1 MARDVTALGGD
12 NRPLLQA
19 IGDAWRDFVSGNPEG
34 NPDPSPGGAEL
45 MSISPS
51 GAVHGGADIQ
61 MTAAGHDFV
70 KGFHEITFN
79 GTRQPT
85 TFVDASTLR
94 TTIKPSG
101 VASAGTATVRVS
113 GAEGQKTFTF
123 T

>member
-1 MARDVTALGGD
+1 MVDITAVGAE

-19 IGDAWRDFVSGNPEG
+19 IGDSWRDAVSGNPEG
-34 NPDPSPGGAEL
+34 TPDPSPGGAEL

-51 GAVHGGADIQ
+51 GAVHGGADLQ
-61 MTAAGHDFV
+61 FTAAGHDFV
-70 KGFHEITFN
+70 KGFHEIVFN
-79 GTRQPT
+79 GKTQAT
-85 TFVDASTLR
+85 TFVDAATLR
-94 TTIKPSG
+94 TTVKPSQ